1 MNNLSPTILI
11 RNKNIGVFRHQMK
24 IHHESRNCIEVIE
37 NMPMDVKIMITPQK
51 TLEIIDYDKVSES
64 ELKTQIIK
72 NFLSIKFLMIITSFF
87 VNKKLLPTHY
97 KKKNVDQ
104 KINYKFSC
112 FQPYLANFFLTSELP
127 KIKILSFNN
136 FFDTDI
142 KMSKSKLDFYYF
154 NQLYMYVENRNKE
167 KFWTNIHFFYNLFNL
182 QKSTFQ
188 KIFHVCL
195 KIRNESEPI
204 YFSNIVCKDKFVNVL
219 KKRLRKKSPQLPNC
233 YKIRIS
239 TFQQIWNFFPE
250 IKLLPNFFSLSNLVL
265 LKKERLSSVYYTF
278 SIARLDQIIEQC
290 FFLDSLVSKSQI
302 EFAVSRNNVIN
313 SAFDRVN
320 LFSIFPCSQKI
331 CNSKRVESFY
341 SNSFYTS
348 MNTYS
353 KIYILNRIILSNNA
367 FQIFSKKEINK
378 IISAIKGQYTY
389 DILDFYL
396 ST

>member
-1 MNNLSPTILI
+1 
-11 RNKNIGVFRHQMK
+11 
-24 IHHESRNCIEVIE
+24 
-37 NMPMDVKIMITPQK
+37 MPMDVKIMITPQK

-142 KMSKSKLDFYYF
+142 QMSKSKLDFYYF

-167 KFWTNIHFFYNLFNL
+167 KFWSNIHFFYNLFNL

-290 FFLDSLVSKSQI
+290 FFVDSLVSKSQI